1 MAQGRS
7 EATSMTA
14 RGLATRAE
22 TSRSSVTSG
31 DWGSSFGRRTEAG
44 AAGSVYARGSFR
56 RGFAADAEASEDA
69 KKAEDAHEPSPR
81 MVRLADDICGLTL
94 LEVHDLTTI
103 LKKRLG
109 LDAMPM
115 MGMPMGGA
123 AMGGAPAAG
132 GGAFGAPAQTTP
144 GAFGAPAGGGAF
156 GAAAGGGAA
165 GASTNSSILGAQSC
179 DPRVCHAIPS
189 VHVLEATANLDLQ
202 KRNHW
207 HCRDGLGY
215 RDSGRLTRRFGFFL
229 PIEQKNRENMTQPV
243 NPRKGGSRTPRIVRP
258 RRRVDRIPARCRC
271 QSRGSRVLP
280 RSPAPSRRAARA
292 NPRTPPAFPEAAPAV
307 IRLTGGTT
315 EKRRARRLRPAR
327 ASSPRV

>member
-1 MAQGRS
+1 MGPFPQNIRLPLTSTNPHSRFIATATLSLCPEREAPPLTMACRRATQLAMRRAMAQGRS

-56 RGFAADAEASEDA
+56 RGFAADTEASEDA

-132 GGAFGAPAQTTP
+132 GAAAAPEEAAAEKTEFDVKLASFDSASKIKVIKEVRAITELGLKEAKDLVEGAPAVLKK
-144 GAFGAPAGGGAF
+144 GLKKEEAEAIKEKLAKVGGVV
-156 GAAAGGGAA
+156 
-165 GASTNSSILGAQSC
+165 T
-179 DPRVCHAIPS
+179 
-189 VHVLEATANLDLQ
+189 LE
-202 KRNHW
+202 
-207 HCRDGLGY
+207 
-215 RDSGRLTRRFGFFL
+215 
-229 PIEQKNRENMTQPV
+229 
-243 NPRKGGSRTPRIVRP
+243 
-258 RRRVDRIPARCRC
+258 
-271 QSRGSRVLP
+271 
-280 RSPAPSRRAARA
+280 
-292 NPRTPPAFPEAAPAV
+292 
-307 IRLTGGTT
+307 
-315 EKRRARRLRPAR
+315 
-327 ASSPRV
+327 

>member
-1 MAQGRS
+1 
-7 EATSMTA
+7 
-14 RGLATRAE
+14 
-22 TSRSSVTSG
+22 V
-31 DWGSSFGRRTEAG
+31 GSASKVSAG
-44 AAGSVYARGSFR
+44 AASAGGAG
-56 RGFAADAEASEDA
+56 AAA
-69 KKAEDAHEPSPR
+69 KKSSS
-81 MVRLADDICGLTL
+81 
-94 LEVHDLTTI
+94 
-103 LKKRLG
+103 
-109 LDAMPM
+109 
-115 MGMPMGGA
+115 
-123 AMGGAPAAG
+123 
-132 GGAFGAPAQTTP
+132 
-144 GAFGAPAGGGAF
+144 
-156 GAAAGGGAA
+156 AAAGGGAG

-179 DPRVCHAIPS
+179 DQCACHAIPS

-280 RSPAPSRRAARA
+280 RLPAPSRRAARA
-292 NPRTPPAFPEAAPAV
+292 NPRTPPAFPEAAPAG